1 MKYIKYINI
10 DTDDLFFDEEQDSI
24 SEKIKYYVFE
34 YKHGRIRC
42 NEHNLFNKYDIYLI
56 KEIGLS
62 IKLYIRDYIS
72 SELLEKSINEF
83 KKHIL
88 DKLTNSLLKYYDYLN
103 NFNKNRI
110 DHKYLIDK
118 VGNYLKDNEV
128 IKLYY
133 SGVGISFVPYKK
145 YKDYRSYNYYQL
157 KKDNY
162 IFDQKNSYI
171 QLVVNNKLKRSD
183 RIGYVIR
190 FFVYYNSS
198 VEKKIKTIKDII
210 PKKLKQINYIE
221 NYDFLSQ
228 IKNCK

>member
-1 MKYIKYINI
+1 MKYIKHINI

-34 YKHGRIRC
+34 YTNNRIRC
-42 NEHNLFNKYDIYLI
+42 NEHILFNKYDIYFI

-62 IKLYIRDYIS
+62 VKLYIRDYIS

-83 KKHIL
+83 RDFIL
-88 DKLTNSLLKYYDYLN
+88 NKLTNSLLRYYDYLSD
-103 NFNKNRI
+103 FNKI
-110 DHKYLIDK
+110 DHRYLIDM
-118 VGNYLKDNEV
+118 VDDYLKDNEV

-145 YKDYRSYNYYQL
+145 GRYYGYNYYQL

-162 IFDQKNSYI
+162 IFDQKPNSYI
-171 QLVVNNKLKRSD
+171 QLVVNNKLKRTD
-183 RIGYVIR
+183 RIGYIIR
-190 FFVYYNSS
+190 FFVYYNNSI
-198 VEKKIKTIKDII
+198 EKKIKTIKDII

-221 NYDFLSQ
+221 NYDFLNQ
-228 IKNCK
+228 IKNC